1 MRWRWGEIAFWL
13 ATLLPFI
20 VTPDYLLLASQVA
33 IAALFVLSLDLILG
47 FAGIVSLGHAAYFG
61 TGAYT
66 AGLISKW
73 GWGEPLTGLVTAA
86 LAAGLFGYV
95 TSFIIAR
102 FRHLPLIMITLGI
115 GLLLQESAN
124 SASWLTG
131 GFDGFPRI
139 QTWPIFGPF
148 PFQFYGSTASRS

>member
-1 MRWRWGEIAFWL
+1 MTTATIAAPRDYLQAQMRWRRSEIAFWL
-13 ATLLPFI
+13 ATLLPFF

-73 GWGEPLTGLVTAA
+73 GWGEPLSGLAIAA
-86 LAAGLFGYV
+86 VVAGLFGYV

-102 FRHLPLIMITLGI
+102 FR
-115 GLLLQESAN
+115 QS
-124 SASWLTG
+124 
-131 GFDGFPRI
+131 
-139 QTWPIFGPF
+139 
-148 PFQFYGSTASRS
+148 

>member
-13 ATLLPFI
+13 ATLLPFV

-61 TGAYT
+61 VGAYT

-73 GWGEPLTGLVTAA
+73 GWGEPLSGLLVAA
-86 LAAGLFGYV
+86 LAAGIFGYL

-102 FRHLPLIMITLGI
+102 FRHLALIMLTLGLA
-115 GLLLQESAN
+115 LLLQEIAN

-131 GFDGFPRI
+131 
-139 QTWPIFGPF
+139 
-148 PFQFYGSTASRS
+148 